1 MIIEYAGGPSLAL
14 NLCKKHQI
22 GYAGVHSYSCTC
34 MTCMTHMPIHERI
47 CMKCPHTSHAEG
59 DQFLSSQHA

>member
-34 MTCMTHMPIHERI
+34 MTYA
-47 CMKCPHTSHAEG
+47 HTRVNLYEMSTYK
-59 DQFLSSQHA
+59 SR